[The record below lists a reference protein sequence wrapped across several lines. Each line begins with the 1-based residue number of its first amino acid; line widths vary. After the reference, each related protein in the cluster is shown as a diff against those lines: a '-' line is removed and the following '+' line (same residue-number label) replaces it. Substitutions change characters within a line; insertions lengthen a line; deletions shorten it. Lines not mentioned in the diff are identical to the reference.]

1 MITQCISLLL
11 ILPPF
16 LLTRFNWTLADSPES
31 KLNPEQIIKLLLS
44 SAVALSKEI
53 MEISG
58 SEGLVTETFRVMK
71 SNGSTIFSVRS
82 VLPAPYDIVIGIC
95 CGELG
100 NVIFH
105 SSSSALVL
113 QFTLSAPPEH
123 TYSTPA
129 GSRSA

>member
-1 MITQCISLLL
+1 M
-11 ILPPF
+11 
-16 LLTRFNWTLADSPES
+16 
-31 KLNPEQIIKLLLS
+31 S
-44 SAVALSKEI
+44 SAVALSKKI

-71 SNGSTIFSVRS
+71 SNVSAIVSVRG
-82 VLPAPYDIVIGIC
+82 VLPAPYDFIIGLC

-123 TYSTPA
+123 TYNTPA
-129 GSRSA
+129 GSTST